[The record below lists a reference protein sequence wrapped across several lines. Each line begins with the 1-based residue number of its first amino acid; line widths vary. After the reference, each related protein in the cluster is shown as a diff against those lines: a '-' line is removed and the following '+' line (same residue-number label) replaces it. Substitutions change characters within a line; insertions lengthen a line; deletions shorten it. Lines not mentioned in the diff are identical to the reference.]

1 MTLLYILI
9 IVIYIIKINTNIL
22 FVTHYQ
28 KCVTKKN
35 GMLISMSLGMTVG
48 ILMGTILGVI
58 LHGNMF
64 ESTVYAII
72 IGISVGFV
80 AVNTIGLPYIL
91 DERLTGL

>member
-1 MTLLYILI
+1 MSFALI
-9 IVIYIIKINTNIL
+9 FIIGICIIQVMMIII
-22 FVTHYQ
+22 FVTYYQ
-28 KCVTKKN
+28 KWVTKMN

-58 LHGNMF
+58 LPGNMF